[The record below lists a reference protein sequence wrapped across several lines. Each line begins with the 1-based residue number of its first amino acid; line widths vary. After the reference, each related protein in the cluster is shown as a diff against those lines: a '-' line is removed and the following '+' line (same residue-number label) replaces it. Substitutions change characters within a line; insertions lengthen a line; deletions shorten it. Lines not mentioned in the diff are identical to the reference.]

1 MIVDLVHVVED
12 HEAALVPMDQAPS
25 APPPPRPRRSPLPHR
40 RNPHRRSRLRVGRD
54 RGLRAR
60 QVAALDGRTHRRAD
74 RAAMGVVSEGAARTA
89 LDSRHRDRPASR
101 HQARSTA
108 RSRNRHSI
116 SAYDAGSPRT
126 FPSGWRS
133 KASPQPTWPTK
144 TRDNNRPTTSSAR
157 TRPAASGALKRE
169 LPASW
174 PASAAR
180 PIRPVDRMTGG
191 SGFGPR
197 YSFQF
202 LAGS

>member
-1 MIVDLVHVVED
+1 MLDSPYRAPEQDSHLRSQRPCQAHLV
-12 HEAALVPMDQAPS
+12 ALRAPRPLNRVSALHPTPRSTDRIRWPSTYIFQWTRAPS
-25 APPPPRPRRSPLPHR
+25 CNRGRQRGCRTNGARFKASGSPGNSRSSPRS
-40 RNPHRRSRLRVGRD
+40 
-54 RGLRAR
+54 
-60 QVAALDGRTHRRAD
+60 
-74 RAAMGVVSEGAARTA
+74 AAR
-89 LDSRHRDRPASR
+89 
-101 HQARSTA
+101 A
-108 RSRNRHSI
+108 RSRRSF

-126 FPSGWRS
+126 FPSGWCS
-133 KASPQPTWPTK
+133 KASPQPTWPTN
-144 TRDNNRPTTSSAR
+144 TRDNNRLTTSSAR

-169 LPASW
+169 LPASG